1 MCNHTYNNIVSLDL
15 MNFPFILNHV
25 KYSLDHDTCEILG
38 NEHNLIRDGQIIMKL
53 FMKERTIE
61 RLDGPAIIV
70 YEDGKV
76 VYEEYRINNRLL
88 SPSYEIPVVKITND
102 NKIIELRTCENP
114 SISRPSVTLIYE
126 DKKLIEAY
134 ESSFDYFYS
143 CRWSDGKKLSI
154 IHSLGPL
161 CYKIEFRDGKIREFL
176 ITTNNLMDSDYPSF
190 LSFYD
195 SGFISSAE
203 YYLNNKMVRKIDW
216 KDVEPDTMDEFHFDF
231 NFPSVVT
238 DEICLQV
245 GELIDDIKIEVD
257 EDVIMSYKPRHE
269 L

>member
-1 MCNHTYNNIVSLDL
+1 MCNHTYNNITSLDL
-15 MNFPFILNHV
+15 INHPFILGYV

-53 FMKERTIE
+53 FMRGKLIE

-88 SPSYEIPVVKITND
+88 SPSYEIPVIRISNE

-114 SISRPSVTLIYE
+114 SITRPSVTLIYE
-126 DKKLIEAY
+126 DKKLVEAY
-134 ESSFDYFYS
+134 EVSYDYFYS
-143 CRWSDGKKLSI
+143 CRWSNNEKLGI
-154 IHSLGPL
+154 IHSLGSL
-161 CYKIEFRDGKIREFL
+161 CYRIDFKDGKVKEFL
-176 ITTNNLMDSDYPSF
+176 ITNNGSMSSDYPSF

-203 YYLNNKMVRKIDW
+203 YYLDNKLTRKIDW
-216 KDVEPDTMDEFHFDF
+216 KDVEPDTMNEFHFDF
-231 NFPSVVT
+231 NLPNIVT

-245 GELIDDIKIEVD
+245 GELISDTKIETD
-257 EDVIMSYKPRHE
+257 EHLIMNYKVRHS
-269 L
+269 